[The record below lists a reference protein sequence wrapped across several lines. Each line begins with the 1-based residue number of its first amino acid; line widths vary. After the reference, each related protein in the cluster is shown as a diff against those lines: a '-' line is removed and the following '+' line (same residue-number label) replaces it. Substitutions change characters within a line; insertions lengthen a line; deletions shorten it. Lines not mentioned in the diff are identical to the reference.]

1 MASDDRPAAYDELI
15 KVLTQLRFLVRETR
29 RRRGLSIRATAE
41 QLGLS
46 HTVISRFED
55 GAGVQ
60 LSNAITL
67 LRWVAAPDSTE
78 EG

>member
-1 MASDDRPAAYDELI
+1 VADDKPAAYDELI
-15 KVLTQLRFLVRETR
+15 EVLANLRFLVRETR

-46 HTVISRFED
+46 HTVISRFEE

-60 LSNAITL
+60 LGNAITL
-67 LRWVAAPDSTE
+67 LRWVAAPDSRE
-78 EG
+78 D